1 LYFVIANSRRQSM
14 LYRIAQK
21 IRSLYWRI
29 FQPSTFGVKA
39 AVFNRSGDILL
50 VRLSY
55 HDGWYLP
62 GGGIGRR
69 ETEQG
74 ALARELRE
82 EVGVRNFDKLEIF
95 ARYLNKKEGKKDH
108 VVVFK
113 LVTDETPKP
122 SMGEVV
128 DARFFPAR
136 SRPRIPLRQQCADS
150 ESCWK
155 ISQFLESGDDGL
167 GRFGQRND
175 GVI

>member
-1 LYFVIANSRRQSM
+1 M

-128 DARFFPAR
+128 DARFFPQDRAPGYLSGNNAPTPRAVGR
-136 SRPRIPLRQQCADS
+136 SVSFWRVVMTDLVDS
-150 ESCWK
+150 VKEMM
-155 ISQFLESGDDGL
+155 E
-167 GRFGQRND
+167 
-175 GVI
+175 